1 MELLLLLLAPAIGI
15 LVGLMPGLGPMFV
28 LLILYPVLNMMS
40 PAVLIAFYAVM
51 ISARDFSGSVAAL
64 CFGTLGE
71 VTSAPA
77 LRERGIITDHG
88 ATQQALKDTARA
100 SLIGMGVS
108 LVAMLVCLSQ
118 GQAWPM
124 LFRTEVIAVL
134 LFVTLTFV
142 TAWPGNRAMINLVL
156 IALGWIVGSV
166 GYNMQTGQDFLT
178 LGNVYLAGGIPIT
191 PVVLGVYAVPTM
203 LLIKHQQSPLSIVVD
218 INGYVRRP
226 FAWLSALR
234 GSAVGFVCGLVP
246 YVGGIITSNL
256 AHSVESRFRKQ
267 PHLTD
272 SLARLTA
279 AEAANNA
286 SQVSSL
292 IPFVLLGLAVQPS
305 ELVILDIL
313 TNQGWRAANLDWYMV
328 GLVAAS
334 LLAGCAV
341 VAWVCSSV
349 VKQLLGW
356 FQKYYS
362 TIVSMLIV
370 LLTITVAYQ
379 GWRSDQ
385 TMYYMLVFV
394 VSGAVG
400 WITARKVDFM
410 PLVLVL
416 LLENQLNGVTNR
428 LIQLYL

>member
-15 LVGLMPGLGPMFV
+15 LVGLMPGLGPVFM
-28 LLILYPVLNMMS
+28 LLILYPMLNMMS

-77 LRERGIITDHG
+77 LRERNIIIGHN
-88 ATQQALKDTARA
+88 AIQQALKDTARA
-100 SLIGMGVS
+100 SLIGMAAS
-108 LVAMLVCLSQ
+108 LSAMLICLHQ

-124 LFRTEVIAVL
+124 LFRTEVMAVL

-142 TAWPGNRAMINLVL
+142 TAWPGNRAMINLGL
-156 IALGWIVGSV
+156 IALGWIIGAVGH
-166 GYNMQTGQDFLT
+166 NMQTGQDFLT

-191 PVVLGVYAVPTM
+191 PVILGVYAVPTM
-203 LLIKHQQSPLSIVVD
+203 LLIKHQQSPMGMPID
-218 INGYVRRP
+218 INGHTQRS

-272 SLARLTA
+272 SLSRLTA

-313 TNQGWRAANLDWYMV
+313 ASHGWRATNLDWNMV
-328 GLVAAS
+328 GLVTAS
-334 LLAGCAV
+334 LLIGCAV

-349 VKQLLGW
+349 VKQLLSW
-356 FQKYYS
+356 FQQYYNA
-362 TIVSMLIV
+362 IVSVLIV
-370 LLTITVAYQ
+370 LLTATVMYQ

-385 TMYYMLVFV
+385 TLYYMLVFAA
-394 VSGAVG
+394 SGAVG
-400 WITARKVDFM
+400 WITARRVDFM

-416 LLENQLNGVTNR
+416 LLENQLNGITNR
-428 LIQLYL
+428 LIQLYS

>member
-1 MELLLLLLAPAIGI
+1 MEILLLLLAPFIGI
-15 LVGLMPGLGPMFV
+15 LIGLMPGLGPMFV
-28 LLILYPVLNMMS
+28 LLIMYPVLTTLS
-40 PAVLIAFYAVM
+40 PAVLISFYAVM

-64 CFGTLGE
+64 CFGTMGE

-77 LRERGIITDHG
+77 LRERNIIIEYS

-108 LVAMLVCLSQ
+108 LTAMLFCLNQ

-124 LFRTEVIAVL
+124 LFRTEVIAVM

-156 IALGWIVGSV
+156 IALGWMIGAVGH
-166 GYNMQTGQDFLT
+166 NMQTGQDFLT
-178 LGNVYLAGGIPIT
+178 WGNVYLAGGIPIT

-203 LLIKHQQSPLSIVVD
+203 LLIKHQKSPLGVVD
-218 INGYVRRP
+218 INGYVQRP
-226 FAWLSALR
+226 FAWVSALR
-234 GSAVGFVCGLVP
+234 GSMVGFVCGLVP

-256 AHSVESRFRKQ
+256 AHSVESKFNRQ
-267 PHLTD
+267 PHLRD

-313 TNQGWRAANLDWYMV
+313 TNHGWRASNLDWNMV
-328 GLVAAS
+328 SLVAAS
-334 LLAGCAV
+334 LLIGCAV
-341 VAWVCSSV
+341 VAWLCSSV
-349 VKQLLGW
+349 VKQLLTW
-356 FQKYYS
+356 FQQYYNA
-362 TIVSMLIV
+362 IVSVLIV
-370 LLTITVAYQ
+370 LLTTTVVYQ
-379 GWRSDQ
+379 GWQSDQ
-385 TMYYMLVFV
+385 AWYYVLVFAA
-394 VSGAVG
+394 SGMVG
-400 WITARKVDFM
+400 WIAGRRVDFM

-428 LIQLYL
+428 LLQLYS

>member
-15 LVGLMPGLGPMFV
+15 LVGLMPGLGPVFM
-28 LLILYPVLNMMS
+28 LLILYPMLNMMS

-77 LRERGIITDHG
+77 LRERNIIIGHS
-88 ATQQALKDTARA
+88 AIQQALKDTARA
-100 SLIGMGVS
+100 SLIGMTVS
-108 LVAMLVCLSQ
+108 LSAMLICLHQ

-124 LFRTEVIAVL
+124 LFRTEVMAVL

-156 IALGWIVGSV
+156 ISLGWIIGAVGH
-166 GYNMQTGQDFLT
+166 NMQTGQDFLT

-191 PVVLGVYAVPTM
+191 PVILGVYAVPTM
-203 LLIKHQQSPLSIVVD
+203 LLIKYQQSPMGMTIDV
-218 INGYVRRP
+218 NGHMQRP

-272 SLARLTA
+272 SLSRLTA

-292 IPFVLLGLAVQPS
+292 IPFLLLGLAVQPS

-313 TNQGWRAANLDWYMV
+313 ASHGWRAANLDWNMV
-328 GLVAAS
+328 GLVSVS
-334 LLAGCAV
+334 LLIGCV
-341 VAWVCSSV
+341 TVAWICSSV

-356 FQKYYS
+356 FQTYYNAIIS
-362 TIVSMLIV
+362 VLIL
-370 LLTITVAYQ
+370 LLTTTVAYQ

-385 TMYYMLVFV
+385 TLYYMLVFV

-400 WITARKVDFM
+400 WITARRVDFM

-428 LIQLYL
+428 LIQLYS

>member
-1 MELLLLLLAPAIGI
+1 MDLLLLLLAPAIGI
-15 LVGLMPGLGPMFV
+15 LVGLMPGLGPVFM
-28 LLILYPVLNMMS
+28 LLILYPMLNMMS

-77 LRERGIITDHG
+77 LRERSIIVSYS

-100 SLIGMGVS
+100 SLIGMAVS
-108 LVAMLVCLSQ
+108 LVAMLICLNQ

-124 LFRTEVIAVL
+124 LFRTEVMAVL
-134 LFVTLTFV
+134 LLVTLTFV
-142 TAWPGNRAMINLVL
+142 TAWPGNRAMINLGL
-156 IALGWIVGSV
+156 IALGWMVGSV
-166 GYNMQTGQDFLT
+166 GHNMQTGQDFLT

-191 PVVLGVYAVPTM
+191 PVILGVYAVPTM
-203 LLIKHQQSPLSIVVD
+203 LVIKHQTSPLGMAVD
-218 INGYVRRP
+218 INGYVQRP
-226 FAWLSALR
+226 FAWVAALR

-246 YVGGIITSNL
+246 YIGGIITSNL
-256 AHSVESRFRKQ
+256 AHSVESKFHKQ
-267 PHLTD
+267 PHLQD

-313 TNQGWRAANLDWYMV
+313 ASHGWRATNLDWNMV
-328 GLVAAS
+328 GLVAVS
-334 LLAGCAV
+334 LLIGCV
-341 VAWVCSSV
+341 TVAWVCSSV
-349 VKQLLGW
+349 VRQLLGW
-356 FQKYYS
+356 FQKYYNA
-362 TIVSMLIV
+362 IVSVLIV
-370 LLTITVAYQ
+370 LLTATVMYQ

-385 TMYYMLVFV
+385 TWYYMLVFV
-394 VSGAVG
+394 VSGVVG
-400 WITARKVDFM
+400 WIAARRVDFM

-416 LLENQLNGVTNR
+416 LLENQLNGVANR
-428 LIQLYL
+428 LIQLYS